1 MLAMTR
7 VLSAMSSPTSLGEL
21 NVAAPDRFVA
31 ELGDIFEHSSWV
43 AERALADRPFAN
55 VPELHAA
62 MTRIVE
68 QASDDEKLALLRA
81 HPELAGREAQQGSLT
96 AASAREQERAGLNA
110 LTRAEMM
117 RITELNAAYRTQH
130 GFPFIVCV
138 GHHTKASLM
147 RNFERRAASKT
158 AVETVEA
165 LQQVAAIARLRLDQ
179 LLTI

>member
-1 MLAMTR
+1 MLAMAR
-7 VLSAMSSPTSLGEL
+7 ALSAMSSPTSLGEL
-21 NVAAPDRFVA
+21 NVAAPDRVVA
-31 ELGDIFEHSSWV
+31 ELGDIFEHSPWV
-43 AERALADRPFAN
+43 AERALADRPFAD

-96 AASAREQERAGLNA
+96 AGSAVEQERAGLNA

-117 RITELNAAYRTQH
+117 RITELNAAYRKQH

-138 GHHTKASLM
+138 GHHTKDSLM
-147 RNFERRAASKT
+147 QDFERRAVSTT
-158 AVETVEA
+158 AVETAEA
-165 LQQVAAIARLRLDQ
+165 LRQVAAIARLRLDR
-179 LLTI
+179 LLTS